1 MCIIEQIHID
11 INDMGERFLSGEQ
24 IYDMSKTKTGE
35 ICRVTKV
42 DAMNRE

>member
-24 IYDMSKTKTGE
+24 IYDMSKTKTGGNMQGYKGRCYE
-35 ICRVTKV
+35 
-42 DAMNRE
+42 